1 MKKQLFTLILILISC
16 INAYSQIIF
25 QEGYFINESN
35 RKIDCLI
42 KDVDWKYNP
51 TEFEYKLLPSNEVQ
65 TASIGTVK
73 EFGIKNSSKY
83 IRAKVKIDQSSNLIN
98 ELSHERD
105 PDFKEELLFLKVLIE
120 GQVFLFQH
128 VRDSSVRFFYKKND
142 SEISQLIHKEYFI
155 NNKISENNS
164 FRQQL
169 FTQLKCEEI
178 GLRDLEHL
186 EYNKKSLERLFIKY
200 NECIGFDYINYK
212 PKQKRDL
219 FNLTFRPRL
228 DYTDLKVQNMI
239 SDFKDTDFEST
250 IGVRFGIETEF
261 ILPFNKN
268 KWGVII
274 ESTYQNYKSEQSKEI
289 NGVSGGT
296 LLSKINYQSIGLST
310 GLRHYFFLNDQ
321 SKLFANISNTY
332 AFSNN
337 SHIKFLRQDDSI
349 VSELDIMSGGNW
361 TLGIGYKHNDKYSI
375 EIQYNSSREILRDYA
390 YWDSKYNSLSIIFG
404 VSFF

>member
-128 VRDSSVRFFYKKND
+128 VRNSSVRFFYKKND

-164 FRQQL
+164 F
-169 FTQLKCEEI
+169 
-178 GLRDLEHL
+178 
-186 EYNKKSLERLFIKY
+186 SL
-200 NECIGFDYINYK
+200 N
-212 PKQKRDL
+212 
-219 FNLTFRPRL
+219 
-228 DYTDLKVQNMI
+228 
-239 SDFKDTDFEST
+239 
-250 IGVRFGIETEF
+250 
-261 ILPFNKN
+261 
-268 KWGVII
+268 
-274 ESTYQNYKSEQSKEI
+274 
-289 NGVSGGT
+289 
-296 LLSKINYQSIGLST
+296 
-310 GLRHYFFLNDQ
+310 
-321 SKLFANISNTY
+321 
-332 AFSNN
+332 
-337 SHIKFLRQDDSI
+337 
-349 VSELDIMSGGNW
+349 
-361 TLGIGYKHNDKYSI
+361 
-375 EIQYNSSREILRDYA
+375 
-390 YWDSKYNSLSIIFG
+390 
-404 VSFF
+404 

>member
-128 VRDSSVRFFYKKND
+128 VRNSSVRFFYKKND

-274 ESTYQNYKSEQSKEI
+274 ESTYQNYKSEQSK
-289 NGVSGGT
+289 
-296 LLSKINYQSIGLST
+296 
-310 GLRHYFFLNDQ
+310 
-321 SKLFANISNTY
+321 
-332 AFSNN
+332 
-337 SHIKFLRQDDSI
+337 
-349 VSELDIMSGGNW
+349 
-361 TLGIGYKHNDKYSI
+361 
-375 EIQYNSSREILRDYA
+375 
-390 YWDSKYNSLSIIFG
+390 
-404 VSFF
+404 